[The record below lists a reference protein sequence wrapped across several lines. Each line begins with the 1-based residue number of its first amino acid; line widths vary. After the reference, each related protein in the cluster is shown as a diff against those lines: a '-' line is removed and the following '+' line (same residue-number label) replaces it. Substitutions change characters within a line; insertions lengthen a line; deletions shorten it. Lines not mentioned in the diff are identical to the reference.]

1 MPTGGCEGGGGGG
14 VPSQGRQAE
23 VEDCP
28 WPPDRSKA
36 VEHRLLLAIK
46 HRQHHLSPSPSTPR
60 LSGKRKVSLPAGI
73 FPKACS
79 FPLQDTRSPSPQSP
93 APEPSDH
100 LPHFGVHLLS
110 SPPPPPLPN
119 LRRFV
124 SYTDSKVPFQ
134 PLNLW

>member
-1 MPTGGCEGGGGGG
+1 M
-14 VPSQGRQAE
+14 
-23 VEDCP
+23 EDCP
-28 WPPDRSKA
+28 WPPDWSKA

-60 LSGKRKVSLPAGI
+60 LSSKRKVSLPTGI

-100 LPHFGVHLLS
+100 LPHFGMHLPS
-110 SPPPPPLPN
+110 SPPPPPLTQSEAVCVIYRLKSSISTPKSVVTHT
-119 LRRFV
+119 LSASCQFL
-124 SYTDSKVPFQ
+124 FFH
-134 PLNLW
+134 PLSP